1 MFSCRGSLPR
11 VNTAIW
17 SQWLPALK
25 GYRLRGSYTV
35 EMYAPPAEDPAD
47 TYSEIWIPLEKC

>member
-1 MFSCRGSLPR
+1 M
-11 VNTAIW
+11 NTAIW

-25 GYRLRGSYTV
+25 GYRLRSSYNV
-35 EMYAPPAEDPAD
+35 ERYAPPAEDPAD